1 MPDREAALRKYR
13 AGRARSVYDRVS
25 PGARDSRWQRRF
37 ERYLN
42 LRKECVAKLALRKGE
57 TVLDV
62 GCGAGLSFAEL
73 QNAVGSEG
81 RIIGIEHSQEQL
93 AAARALVERSGW
105 NNILLVSSSV
115 EDAEFSGEADA
126 ALFSFTHDIMRTPH
140 ALQNVVAHLKPGARI
155 VAFGVKWAP
164 WWRLL
169 TNWRTWRG
177 SRGFVTTFEGFRK
190 PWSNLETMISSLE
203 AKCAI
208 ESTPVVGRVGLYIA
222 FGKK

>member
-1 MPDREAALRKYR
+1 MPDREVALRKYR
-13 AGRARSVYDRVS
+13 AGQARDVYDRVT
-25 PGARDSRWQRRF
+25 PEAHDSEWQRRF
-37 ERYLN
+37 EGYLN
-42 LRKECVAKLALRKGE
+42 LRKECIAKLALRKGE

-73 QNAVGSEG
+73 QDAVGSEG
-81 RIIGIEHSQEQL
+81 RVIGIEQSQEQL
-93 AAARALVERSGW
+93 AAACALMERRGW
-105 NNILLVSSSV
+105 NNIRLVNSSV

-126 ALFSFTHDIMRTPH
+126 ALFSFTHDIMRTPR

-164 WWRLL
+164 WWRPL

-190 PWSNLETMISSLE
+190 PWSNLETMLSSLDV
-203 AKCAI
+203 KCAA
-208 ESTPVVGRVGLYIA
+208 EPTPLVGRVGLYIA

>member
-62 GCGAGLSFAEL
+62 GCGGGLSFAEL

-81 RIIGIEHSQEQL
+81 RIIGIEQSQEQL

-126 ALFSFTHDIMRTPH
+126 ALFSFTHDIMRTPR

-164 WWRLL
+164 
-169 TNWRTWRG
+169 
-177 SRGFVTTFEGFRK
+177 
-190 PWSNLETMISSLE
+190 
-203 AKCAI
+203 
-208 ESTPVVGRVGLYIA
+208 
-222 FGKK
+222 